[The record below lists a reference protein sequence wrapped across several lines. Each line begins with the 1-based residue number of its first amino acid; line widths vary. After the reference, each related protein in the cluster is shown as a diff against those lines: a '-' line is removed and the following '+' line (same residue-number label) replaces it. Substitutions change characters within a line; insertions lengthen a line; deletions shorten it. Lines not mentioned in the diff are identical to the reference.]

1 MRKYNSIEDVLKMLK
16 DRKAYIR
23 YKISMTDEREVR
35 KMQEWLDRE
44 KEVDLITDRLLKEEK

>member
-35 KMQEWLDRE
+35 KNAR
-44 KEVDLITDRLLKEEK
+44 VTITVLR